1 MAGKPTTPVDIT
13 GAMVTEAP
21 ALADWLVVAPV
32 IICLLGGAFL
42 LAQRKNTKIQ
52 GWTAVAILALLVA
65 SCVGLF
71 VHVLNNGTIVM
82 TMGRWLPPFGISFAV
97 DVLSAVLALIG
108 AVVAFFCAIYAVTD
122 IETQERRYGF
132 FPFLVLLMA
141 GVSGAFLTGDIFN
154 LYVWFEVLLI
164 ASFGLL
170 ILGNDK
176 PQLDGAVK
184 YAFLN
189 LVATTLFLIATAYLY
204 GLVGTLNMA
213 DIARRVAVLPDGAPI
228 NTIAALYL
236 LAFAMKAAAFPVFFW
251 LPASYHTPRIV
262 VSAVFA
268 GLLTKVGIYAFLR
281 TLVLLMPEANA
292 MLSDTLIWVAI
303 ATMIVGVLGALA
315 QNDIRR
321 IMGYLVISGIGAML
335 AGAALSTDLGLMGA
349 IMYAVHSMI
358 VMTALYMACGLMI
371 RTAGTHDLRKL
382 GAIYGR
388 DPFLAAV
395 FLILAFAAAGLPPF
409 SGFWPKLTLVQ
420 ASLAEGQGWLAFAI
434 LISGFLTTIAVGR
447 VWAMS
452 FWRGGP
458 LGTPDGE
465 TVDEKTQPM
474 VDPWDRRGL
483 VIPLVGLTFMVIA
496 LGFLPQPFLNV
507 AAGSAGGLLYQ
518 ETYTDA
524 VLGAQAAP
532 GEVAPESAA
541 SDNSNTE
548 GPMIDGTDTKA
559 QPSGESE

>member
-21 ALADWLVVAPV
+21 ALADWLVVAPI

-42 LAQRKNTKIQ
+42 LAQRKNMKIQ
-52 GWTAVAILALLVA
+52 GWTAVGVLALLVA
-65 SCVGLF
+65 SCIGLF
-71 VHVLNNGTIVM
+71 IHVLNTGTVVM

-97 DVLSAVLALIG
+97 DVLGAVLALIG
-108 AVVAFFCAIYAVTD
+108 SIVALCCCIYAVTD
-122 IETQERRYGF
+122 IEADERRYGF
-132 FPFLVLLMA
+132 FPFLILLMA

-213 DIARRVAVLPDGAPI
+213 DIAIRVAALPDGAPI
-228 NTIAALYL
+228 NTIATLYL

-251 LPASYHTPRIV
+251 LPASYHTPKIV

-268 GLLTKVGIYAFLR
+268 GLLTKVGIYALLR

-292 MLSDTLIWVAI
+292 MLSDVLVWVA
-303 ATMIVGVLGALA
+303 ATTMIVGVLGALA

-335 AGAALSTDLGLMGA
+335 AGAALTTALGLMGA

-371 RTAGTHDLRKL
+371 RSAGSHDLRKL
-382 GAIYGR
+382 GALYGR
-388 DPFLAAV
+388 DPFLAAI
-395 FLILAFAAAGLPPF
+395 FLILAFAVAGLPPF

-420 ASLAEGQGWLAFAI
+420 ASLAEGYGWLALAI
-434 LISGFLTTIAVGR
+434 LLTGFLTTIAVGR
-447 VWAMS
+447 IWVMS

-458 LGTPDGE
+458 AGTPDGG
-465 TVDEKTQPM
+465 TVDESTMPM

-483 VIPLVGLTFMVIA
+483 MIPLVGLTFLVIA

-507 AAGSAGGLLYQ
+507 AAGGAGGLLYQ
-518 ETYTDA
+518 ESYTDA
-524 VLGAQAAP
+524 VLGNANEAEIMD
-532 GEVAPESAA
+532 GGTIVAPDA
-541 SDNSNTE
+541 SQTE
-548 GPMIDGTDTKA
+548 TKPA
-559 QPSGESE
+559 GDSE